1 MKKLNIYYLLFTF
14 SAVLFYGCA
23 KNDNPTSTTS
33 STGTLKVM
41 MIDSPANYSQVNIVI
56 DSVQA
61 HIGISDSTS
70 GWFTL
75 NNKPATYN
83 LLQLVNGANA
93 VIGESN
99 LQAGNYTQLRLYVGS
114 GSNLVM
120 NGQSYALTTP
130 SGSQSGIKLNLDA
143 TIQPGIAYLLTI
155 DFDANRSIVPTGSP
169 FNPKFILK
177 PVIRVVAT
185 ATTGIIA
192 GSVSPVLSAN
202 VWALTSADSV
212 STSTDIN
219 GGFKIQY
226 LTPGSYS
233 VYISPQDTTYKDTT
247 ISNVSVT
254 ASNTTSIGTVVF
266 THK

>member
-1 MKKLNIYYLLFTF
+1 M
-14 SAVLFYGCA
+14 
-23 KNDNPTSTTS
+23 
-33 STGTLKVM
+33 
-41 MIDSPANYSQVNIVI
+41 
-56 DSVQA
+56 
-61 HIGISDSTS
+61 
-70 GWFTL
+70 
-75 NNKPATYN
+75 
-83 LLQLVNGANA
+83 
-93 VIGESN
+93 IGESN

-120 NGQSYALTTP
+120 NGQSFALTTP
-130 SGSQSGIKLNLDA
+130 SGSQSGIKLNLNA
-143 TIQPGIAYLLTI
+143 TIQPGIAYLLTL
-155 DFDANRSIVPTGSP
+155 DFDANRSIVATGSP

-192 GSVSPVLSAN
+192 GTVSPVTSAN
-202 VWALTSADSV
+202 VWAINSSDSV

-226 LTPGSYS
+226 LNPGSYS

-254 ASNTTSIGTVVF
+254 ASNTTSIGTVVLS
-266 THK
+266 HK